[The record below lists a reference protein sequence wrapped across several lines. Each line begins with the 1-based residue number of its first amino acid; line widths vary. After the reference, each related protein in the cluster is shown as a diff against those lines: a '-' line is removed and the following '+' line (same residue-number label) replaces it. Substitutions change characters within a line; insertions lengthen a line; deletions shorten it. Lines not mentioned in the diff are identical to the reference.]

1 MPNRLTLCAAAFA
14 SALIQTEPG
23 AAPATSIVIDDFR
36 TVDAWTVNP
45 DGGFIEISRD
55 AGRQS
60 MRLKFVAGKFG
71 WGNAAREVSLPR
83 STNALE
89 FDVFVHNA
97 QHGAYLAV
105 WLFEPDGDGYLAMVN
120 VGGKSLHELVGFQRH
135 VRVPID
141 SFGYQPRGNKTPEP
155 LMINK
160 MLIGLGAADAEI
172 SVANLVLTTVEERA
186 EAELARTKNLTVKD
200 GPRGRVAV
208 LQDRFPA
215 RPANANPEVLAKKL
229 SQAGYGV
236 TILKAGDLA
245 DPNILTSQNF
255 DCLILPYGPS
265 YPAAASDSI
274 KAYLKSGG
282 CFVSM
287 GGYVFDEPCVP
298 DAGGKLVNVDATFT
312 IEDLGKARPEK
323 RHLNTRFGR
332 SGDTLGLDPE
342 QIGTFDPGYILTEV
356 NRIVGAGSGVL
367 PVGFSQPLKCRG
379 YAACAMLGSNN
390 PVFPEKWGRLVPVLE
405 GLDKLN
411 RPVGPV
417 GSIAFNY
424 AGPYAGSAW
433 AFFGITNVDLFANK
447 GAMLEHLPQL
457 VDAVTR
463 RVFLHSLA
471 SEFACYTKDETAKIT
486 CKAANLGKKEV
497 AVKVSFTAGQDDSST
512 RAECVPDSVSV
523 RLKAGETALLETELR
538 VRNVKSDLVKV
549 TAQLTCDGQI
559 IDRMETGF
567 VVRDAKLVPSGPAFS
582 YNNNYFR
589 IGDRPVLF
597 SGTNVTGAIFH
608 SQNENPLVWDRDL
621 ARMSDSGLNILRVLH
636 FSPFLSEKPGVSS
649 VKPIDLDID
658 RLPPK
663 IERQLDALV
672 HLCRKHN
679 VVLFLSL
686 HDWMGVALSD
696 EELAAQR
703 KFARLIASR
712 YRDVPGFMIDIQNEP
727 HLELPREAGKHPPH
741 VNQLWNDYLR
751 AKYNTDEALKQAWK
765 TSPPEA
771 ELGKIDYHAG
781 TDAWDDMRT
790 FDADYFRNVLVNRW
804 IDANVSGIKEGNPN
818 TPATVGFLQEYW
830 ALNKLLCSDRLD
842 FANMHSY
849 NSIDVLRADIKLF
862 DRRFVGKSISL
873 GEFGSVVDHDKRI
886 RGEDNPV
893 QDYMRFLHTGHYVF
907 GLGGSFIANWCWK
920 DMDDVVFPWGVNYP
934 CGGPRKDIL
943 KAYRNQSLL
952 LRQVRPAYKPQLV
965 YLVVP
970 VQSMLGA
977 KGDAVVR
984 ALYRQVDALLDAR
997 VDFGVVDDLH
1007 LADLPSAA
1015 KLLIYPVPMNVPDD
1029 AYDRIKSFVERG
1041 GIVCIS
1047 GDVSYDVLRR
1057 RTRTD
1062 RLTELCGV
1070 RFVSENYRNVEWGSK
1085 DKPCINVEAVGAV
1098 KHERY
1103 FLYKLGRGAVY
1114 YAPYPLSFT
1123 SGFITELLGTHLAEL
1138 GADAVLAA
1146 SDGHACRIPEIDGAR
1161 TIILV
1166 NPSDKP
1172 SLVRISEPGCEEVS
1186 LSLAGNGVGMARF
1199 DKTGNLVAVESQ
1211 GDFTVGSKTI
1221 RGKGHFALI
1230 ACDKKPLTVSRELI
1244 LLPFGGAELEL
1255 TGLSQGLSVEV
1266 GDVVEGNWVKLTGQ
1280 TARRLRTNPETAF
1293 DIHLR
1298 APKNEMQSLRRRVV
1312 SALLLR

>member
-1 MPNRLTLCAAAFA
+1 
-14 SALIQTEPG
+14 
-23 AAPATSIVIDDFR
+23 
-36 TVDAWTVNP
+36 
-45 DGGFIEISRD
+45 
-55 AGRQS
+55 
-60 MRLKFVAGKFG
+60 
-71 WGNAAREVSLPR
+71 
-83 STNALE
+83 
-89 FDVFVHNA
+89 
-97 QHGAYLAV
+97 
-105 WLFEPDGDGYLAMVN
+105 
-120 VGGKSLHELVGFQRH
+120 
-135 VRVPID
+135 
-141 SFGYQPRGNKTPEP
+141 
-155 LMINK
+155 
-160 MLIGLGAADAEI
+160 
-172 SVANLVLTTVEERA
+172 
-186 EAELARTKNLTVKD
+186 
-200 GPRGRVAV
+200 
-208 LQDRFPA
+208 
-215 RPANANPEVLAKKL
+215 
-229 SQAGYGV
+229 
-236 TILKAGDLA
+236 
-245 DPNILTSQNF
+245 
-255 DCLILPYGPS
+255 
-265 YPAAASDSI
+265 
-274 KAYLKSGG
+274 
-282 CFVSM
+282 
-287 GGYVFDEPCVP
+287 
-298 DAGGKLVNVDATFT
+298 
-312 IEDLGKARPEK
+312 
-323 RHLNTRFGR
+323 
-332 SGDTLGLDPE
+332 
-342 QIGTFDPGYILTEV
+342 
-356 NRIVGAGSGVL
+356 
-367 PVGFSQPLKCRG
+367 
-379 YAACAMLGSNN
+379 MLGSNN

-433 AFFGITNVDLFANK
+433 AFFGITNVDLFAK
-447 GAMLEHLPQL
+447 GRTMLEHLPQL
-457 VDAVTR
+457 VEAVTR

-497 AVKVSFTAGQDDSST
+497 AVKVSFTAEQDNSS
-512 RAECVPDSVSV
+512 AHLECNPASVSV
-523 RLKAGETALLETELR
+523 RLKAGETALLETEVH
-538 VRNVKSDLVKV
+538 VRNVHSDLVKV
-549 TAQLTCDGQI
+549 TAQLTADGRV
-559 IDRMETGF
+559 IDKMATGL
-567 VVRDAKLVPSGPAFS
+567 VVRDAQPTPSGPAFN
-582 YNNNYFR
+582 YKNNYFR
-589 IGDRPVLF
+589 LGDRPVLF

-621 ARMSDSGLNILRVLH
+621 ARMSDSGLNILRMLH
-636 FSPFLSEKPGVSS
+636 FSPFLSEKPSFSS
-649 VKPIDLDID
+649 VKPIDLAVD

-663 IERQLDALV
+663 IERHLDALV

-703 KFARLIASR
+703 KFARLIAYR
-712 YRDVPGFMIDIQNEP
+712 YKDVPGFMIDIQNEP
-727 HLELPREAGKHPPH
+727 HLGLPREAGKQPPH
-741 VNQLWNDYLR
+741 VNRLWNDYLR
-751 AKYNTDEALKQAWK
+751 AKYKSDEALRQAWN

-790 FDADYFRNVLVNRW
+790 FDADYFRNVLVKRW

-830 ALNKLLCSDRLD
+830 ALNKLFCSEQLD

-886 RGEDNPV
+886 RGEDNPA

-952 LRQVRPAYKPQLV
+952 LRQVRPAYKPQSV

-1047 GDVSYDVLRR
+1047 GDVSYDELRR

-1062 RLTELCGV
+1062 RLTDLCGV
-1070 RFVSENYRNVEWGSK
+1070 RFVSENYRNVEWGSQ
-1085 DKPCINVEAVGAV
+1085 DKPCINVEAAGAV

-1103 FLYKLGRGAVY
+1103 FLYNLGRGAVY
-1114 YAPYPLSFT
+1114 YTPYPLGFT

-1138 GADAVLAA
+1138 GADAFVAA
-1146 SDGHACRIPEIDGAR
+1146 GDGHAFRIPDIDGAR

-1166 NPSDKP
+1166 NPSDKT
-1172 SLVRISEPGCEEVS
+1172 SVVRISELGCHEVS

-1199 DKTGNLVAVESQ
+1199 DKLGKLVAVESQ
-1211 GDFTVGSKTI
+1211 GNVTVGSKTI

-1230 ACDKKPLTVSRELI
+1230 TCDKKPLVISRELI
-1244 LLPFGGAELEL
+1244 LLPFGGAELDLME
-1255 TGLSQGLSVEV
+1255 LSQGLSVEV

-1280 TARRLRTNPETAF
+1280 TTRRVRTNPETSF
-1293 DIHLR
+1293 DIHLL
-1298 APKNEMQSLRRRVV
+1298 APKNEMKSLRQRVV
-1312 SALLLR
+1312 SELLLR